1 MKSSKKEER
10 LIILNT
16 LREGNISVD
25 EAIKLLNVVDGCK
38 GDGPFEFTSSGEM
51 EEKFEK
57 FTSNLESFAKD
68 VSEKAKTTY
77 KDFEPKLKS
86 GTKTVLEK
94 TVSVLGDISNSL
106 NESLENMKR
115 AETEREAEQCE
126 EEKKNEE

>member
-1 MKSSKKEER
+1 MKHSKKEER

-16 LREGNISVD
+16 LREGKITVD
-25 EAIKLLNVVDGCK
+25 EAITLLGVIDGCK
-38 GDGPFEFTSSGEM
+38 GDGPFEFVNSADM
-51 EEKFEK
+51 EDKFEK
-57 FTSNLESFAKD
+57 FTHTLDCFAKD

-115 AETEREAEQCE
+115 AEAEAEKCE
-126 EEKKNEE
+126 EEVKEEE